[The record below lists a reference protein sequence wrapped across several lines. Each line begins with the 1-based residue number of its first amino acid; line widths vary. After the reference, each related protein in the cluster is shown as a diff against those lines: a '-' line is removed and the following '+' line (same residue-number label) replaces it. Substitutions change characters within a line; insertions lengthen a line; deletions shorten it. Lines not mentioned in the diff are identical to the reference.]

1 MTNRVSTITTTTT
14 AFRDMPVAYH
24 GLAAFRGGKSGFSV
38 VKKAVALETTAGT
51 ICVADRPIGKVGVMV
66 QGDVRFLF
74 NADCWST
81 AAERDSDE
89 YDASY
94 TGYRTIGSN
103 NAEFLETLAIARNGF
118 GAGKYVEGWMRDP
131 TIVGVWIDS
140 TAPAYQKKAA
150 RVIAR
155 RNHLFVRELDA
166 NELLGETK

>member
-1 MTNRVSTITTTTT
+1 MTNRVSTITAT
-14 AFRDMPVAYH
+14 FRDMPVAYH

-51 ICVADRPIGKVGVMV
+51 ICVADRPVGKVGVMV

-74 NADCWST
+74 NSDCWST
-81 AAERDSDE
+81 ASERDNDE
-89 YDASY
+89 YDTSY

-140 TAPAYQKKAA
+140 TAPADQKKAA

-155 RNHLFVRELDA
+155 RNHLLVRELDA
-166 NELLGETK
+166 NELLGEKL